1 MEYALDRFVQ
11 EARAAIVAT
20 GRVPAE
26 LVELAEPKPNIPADL
41 AFPTFRAAKALGV
54 APSPLAQELAAA
66 LHFGPE
72 SLVGE
77 VAAVGPYVN
86 FTLNTRQLTAEV
98 LQEIERLGPRYG
110 SDDLGRSQTVVVE
123 YSSPNIARRMHVGHI
138 RSTIIGQAI
147 NNILSFLGY
156 HTIADNHL
164 GDYGKQFGTL
174 LAAIE
179 RFGRPEGDGE
189 EVLAQIE
196 ELYARYNRLIGSNED
211 SDDPDAEAADEVART
226 WSLRL
231 EQGDPQARELWQ
243 WMVDTT
249 LRANQRNYD
258 RLNVHFD
265 TFHGESFY
273 ADMLPGVIA
282 QVEKLDIAERD
293 EQGALAVV
301 GLRDH
306 NGKELPSFLVQR
318 SDGGTLYLTRDLA
331 TVIYRERTYHP
342 KKIIY
347 IVGQPQELHFRQ
359 VFALVRALGYAQD
372 IELVHISFGTIF
384 NANGQP
390 FSMRRGNVLYLES
403 LLDEAHRRARAVVE
417 QTSPELPEAEKEQIA
432 EMVGVGAVIYNDL
445 YQDPRRNITLD
456 WDRMLALE
464 GNSAPYIQY
473 MYARCRSILR
483 KALSDDG
490 RRAEDDGQP
499 NAASPPSMVHGLSS
513 EELPPYDP
521 AVLRHPSEVAVIK
534 HLAKLPTAVRE
545 AGARYAPFV
554 IAEWCYETAR
564 ALSGFYR
571 DCRVLRAET
580 PELRAARLHLV
591 AATAQ
596 ALKNGLGLLGIKA
609 PERM

>member
-1 MEYALDRFVQ
+1 MQA
-11 EARAAIVAT
+11 ARVAIVAT
-20 GRVPAE
+20 GKVPAGLIE
-26 LVELAEPKPNIPADL
+26 LVAPKPNIPADL

-54 APSPLAQELAAA
+54 APSQLAQELASA
-66 LHFGPE
+66 LHFGPQ

-77 VAAVGPYVN
+77 ATAAGPYVN
-86 FTLNTRQLTAEV
+86 FTLNTGQLTAEV
-98 LQEIERLGPRYG
+98 LQEIERLGPHYG
-110 SDDLGRSQTVVVE
+110 SDDLGRGQTVVVE

-147 NNILSFLGY
+147 NNILRFLGY
-156 HTIADNHL
+156 RTIADNHL

-189 EVLAQIE
+189 AVLAQIE
-196 ELYARYNRLIGSNED
+196 ELYARYNRLIGSSDD
-211 SDDPDAEAADEVART
+211 SDDPDAEAADEVARA
-226 WSLRL
+226 WSLKL

-273 ADMLPGVIA
+273 AHMLPDVIA
-282 QVEKLDIAERD
+282 QVEQLDVAERD
-293 EQGALAVV
+293 EKGALAIV

-347 IVGQPQELHFRQ
+347 VVGQPQELHFRQ
-359 VFALVRALGYAQD
+359 VFALVRALGYAQG

-390 FSMRRGNVLYLES
+390 FSMRRGNVLYLEA

-483 KALSDDG
+483 KALTDDERG
-490 RRAEDDGQP
+490 TVDDGQP
-499 NAASPPSMVHGLSS
+499 NAASPPALVHGRSP

-521 AVLRHPSEVAVIK
+521 AVLTHPSEVSVIK
-534 HLAKLPTAVRE
+534 QLAKLPAAVRE